1 MIPRYHSVSATYAVY
16 FNENEAKIVREGWEF
31 FGRVNRLISCDL
43 NGFF

>member
-1 MIPRYHSVSATYAVY
+1 MMPPTNKISATYPGY